1 MSFLRSINWL
11 TDTHSV
17 RIVVQSSPMKG
28 AHFVQNAAHE
38 SVGLRIGLRK
48 DKKCAE
54 YWRCFRTAYTALVG
68 ASFSGIL

>member
-17 RIVVQSSPMKG
+17 RIVVQSFPMKG
-28 AHFVQNAAHE
+28 VHFARNVAHE
-38 SVGLRIGLRK
+38 SVGLRIDLRK

-54 YWRCFRTAYTALVG
+54 YVR
-68 ASFSGIL
+68 IN

>member
-11 TDTHSV
+11 TDSHSV

-28 AHFVQNAAHE
+28 VHFVQNVAHE
-38 SVGLRIGLRK
+38 SVGLRIDLRK

-54 YWRCFRTAYTALVG
+54 YARTNWSAK
-68 ASFSGIL
+68 FGIRDPNRSSRS